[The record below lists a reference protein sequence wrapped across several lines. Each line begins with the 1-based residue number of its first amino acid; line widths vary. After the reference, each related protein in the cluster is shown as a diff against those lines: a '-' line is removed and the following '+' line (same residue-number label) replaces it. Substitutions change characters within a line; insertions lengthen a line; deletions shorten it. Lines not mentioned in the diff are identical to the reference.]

1 MDPYIVEIGSFT
13 LSRPMEFR
21 EESHNLAKFKAYV
34 FAPGTYPLYA
44 AISGGQV
51 SLTSPMT
58 TAVVFASD
66 EPHAI
71 GSSKQAR
78 IPLSHADVE
87 SGLVD
92 LTIRPIFES
101 ALTITE
107 NNPYGIKSYI
117 GNSEDPIWQRLKK
130 EADLHYFKSDLFE
143 YNDDLRR
150 YAEDNGFFE
159 ESKLLKGLDMGSSS
173 YEWVIRAD
181 QGFRK
186 RTGHGFD
193 HYSIPLHE
201 VRERFETLS
210 GSVRDMASQV
220 AEQVVVDFDIPKKPD
235 RLNRIGVDA
244 SYL

>member
-1 MDPYIVEIGSFT
+1 MNPYIVEIGSFT
-13 LSRPMEFR
+13 LNRPMEFR
-21 EESHNLAKFKAYV
+21 EESQNLTKFKAYV
-34 FAPGTYPLYA
+34 FAPGAYPLYA

-87 SGLVD
+87 SGLAD
-92 LTIRPIFES
+92 LAISSAYES
-101 ALTITE
+101 AFKITE

-117 GNSEDPIWQRLKK
+117 GNSEDPTWQALKK

-143 YNDDLRR
+143 YSDRLRE
-150 YAEDNGFFE
+150 YAEDHGFFE
-159 ESKLLKGLDMGSSS
+159 ESKLLKGLDMGSSR

-181 QGFRK
+181 QEFRN

-201 VRERFETLS
+201 VRERFEQRS
-210 GSVRDMASQV
+210 GSAKSMASEV
-220 AEQVVVDFDIPKKPD
+220 AEQVVVDFDVPKKPD
-235 RLNRIGVDA
+235 QLNKIGVDV
-244 SYL
+244 SYP